1 MGAMYQKPKEKKCK
15 WVSCWWG
22 AITVPGQC
30 AKKGNMMDSNC
41 SLFLD
46 EEEKIK
52 DLTRVAL
59 NAWEALEKLEK
70 GEVGE

>member
-1 MGAMYQKPKEKKCK
+1 MKPKEKKCK

-30 AKKGNMMDSNC
+30 VKKGNMMDSNC
-41 SLFLD
+41 PLFLD

-52 DLTRVAL
+52 EMGVD
-59 NAWEALEKLEK
+59 K
-70 GEVGE
+70 GG